1 MGASNAAAESG
12 QTMHFTA
19 EIDGYLT
26 EVVGKSA
33 RCCLGI
39 VLGRRLMTDIE
50 VHEGI
55 QGNPNLRWWSEKLMI
70 WLWEMMLTL
79 TLAGGKIESCR

>member
-12 QTMHFTA
+12 QTMHFSA

-55 QGNPNLRWWSEKLMI
+55 
-70 WLWEMMLTL
+70 
-79 TLAGGKIESCR
+79 

>member
-1 MGASNAAAESG
+1 MKRCLSAGETGLVIPSSSAIKMGASTAAAESG
-12 QTMHFTA
+12 QTMHYSA

-26 EVVGKSA
+26 EIVCKSA
-33 RCCLGI
+33 RCCLWI

-55 QGNPNLRWWSEKLMI
+55 QGDPNLRW
-70 WLWEMMLTL
+70 
-79 TLAGGKIESCR
+79 

>member
-1 MGASNAAAESG
+1 MKRCLSAGETGLVIPSSSAIKMGASNAAAESG
-12 QTMHFTA
+12 QTMHFSA

-39 VLGRRLMTDIE
+39 VLGRRLMTDVE

-55 QGNPNLRWWSEKLMI
+55 QGDPDLRW
-70 WLWEMMLTL
+70 
-79 TLAGGKIESCR
+79 